1 MGVDA
6 AAIGMGFEGG
16 IFGDGRAG
24 GVTGVVE
31 EAHGADVDEAFDA
44 VADAG
49 IDDVAGTPDGTGLK
63 LFFTAFHGSTEVVD
77 DFDARDGAVDG
88 IGFAETAIDGVEAV
102 GGGAGGGGL
111 AEQEAGLF
119 PIFFEAAQESAAEK
133 AIGAGD

>member
-1 MGVDA
+1 MTG
-6 AAIGMGFEGG
+6 EC
-16 IFGDGRAG
+16 

-49 IDDVAGTPDGTGLK
+49 IDDVAGTPDGARFK
-63 LFFTAFHGSTEVVD
+63 LFFTAFHGGAEVVD

-88 IGFAETAIDGVEAV
+88 IGFAEAAIDGVEAV

-119 PIFFEAAQESAAEK
+119 PIILEAAQESAAEK